1 MSCVQWNA
9 CHLKYLFIYLQK
21 HLAELNVKFGKF
33 QRPADFEPKQSHVK
47 RELDN
52 IQERIYLLEIRS
64 DDLETLQ
71 QKHETCMVCFIY
83 LFSKHLA

>member
-1 MSCVQWNA
+1 MECFSSEI
-9 CHLKYLFIYLQK
+9 FIYLQK

-71 QKHETCMVCFIY
+71 QKHETCMVGSYTCLPRTVHQF
-83 LFSKHLA
+83 

>member
-1 MSCVQWNA
+1 M
-9 CHLKYLFIYLQK
+9 FIYFQK

-71 QKHETCMVCFIY
+71 QKHETCMVG
-83 LFSKHLA
+83 FSYNCLQSTWHDKS

>member
-1 MSCVQWNA
+1 M
-9 CHLKYLFIYLQK
+9 FIYLQK

-71 QKHETCMVCFIY
+71 QKHETCMVGSYTCLQNTVHQF
-83 LFSKHLA
+83 